1 METEEDV
8 ESPNK
13 KPRWYRTSPLDI
25 GHLDRLLNKK
35 FTPLLRLVLIF
46 LYIILDANLCFSSS
60 VPLHIET
67 SKRKRELPMEEEKR
81 KVMRN

>member
-8 ESPNK
+8 ESPN

-60 VPLHIET
+60 VPLHIKT
-67 SKRKRELPMEEEKR
+67 SKRKRDKNSELPMEEEKR
-81 KVMRN
+81 